1 MAGDTMSDHL
11 RALKLFVAAYEERS
25 FTAAAK
31 REHATQSGVSQ
42 HILRLEARLGTR
54 LFYRDRGRV
63 VPTPAGE
70 AYYRRCVELL
80 RLADAAEGTVG
91 RFAKGVTGEVFVGL
105 MPTMTRSALA
115 PSLSRFIDEHPNV
128 AIRIVEAYSAV
139 LTQQVRSG
147 LLDFAVVPALA
158 TTPGIASQHFLRT
171 IEVLVS
177 RWNSGLKHLDPV
189 RLRDLGVSNFVVPG
203 PQNTRRNSIEIYLS
217 ANGVKYDRLL
227 ELDAMLGTLDFVA
240 RSDWLTILPGVM
252 MASDIK
258 QREVTINPIVD
269 PVFILDLVMIEPSRR
284 PMSQAARS
292 FLRILQE
299 ETERLEEPWARYLAT
314 PPQVGSGA
322 SAPLSRHA
330 ASTARR

>member
-1 MAGDTMSDHL
+1 MSDNL
-11 RALKLFVAAYEERS
+11 RNLKLFVAAYEERS

-42 HILRLEARLGTR
+42 HILKLEERLGARL
-54 LFYRDRGRV
+54 FCRDRGHV
-63 VPTPAGE
+63 APTPAGD
-70 AYYRRCVELL
+70 AYYGRCVEIL
-80 RLADAAEGTVG
+80 RLAEAAEITLS
-91 RFAKGVTGEVFVGL
+91 RFGKGVTGEIFVGL

-115 PSLSRFIDEHPNV
+115 PSLSRFTEEHPNV
-128 AIRIVEAYSAV
+128 AVRIVEAYSAV

-147 LLDFAVVPALA
+147 EIDFAVVPALA
-158 TTPGIASQHFLRT
+158 STPGIASRHFLRT

-177 RWNSGLKHLDPV
+177 RRNSDWKHLDPV
-189 RLRDLGVSNFVVPG
+189 RLKDLAVRSFVVPG
-203 PQNTRRNSIEIYLS
+203 PQNTRRNSIEIYLA

-258 QREVTINPIVD
+258 QRQVTINPIVD

-284 PMSQAARS
+284 PMSPAARN
-292 FLRILQE
+292 FLRILQI
-299 ETERLEEPWARYLAT
+299 ETKRLEEPWSPYLAK
-314 PPQVGSGA
+314 PRGDAFAPRRKADPRKQA
-322 SAPLSRHA
+322 ALSATR
-330 ASTARR
+330 STS